1 MLWKKIK
8 SYFKRKQGTTVVA
21 AALASQVAYGQT
33 ELKVDDKK
41 QDDMEKIVIQNE
53 VDGEDVSIT
62 INGRAI
68 HGNPY
73 VDWETY
79 HEVYVDQQKE
89 LYEKGGE
96 LKTDTVPFQ
105 KFVKHRIFGWF
116 NPGTKDIHQNYI
128 KLDKPKDVWDYVKNE
143 YSYLSRKE
151 QKQKAREIF
160 ESLGQYNDTSS
171 LAHKAVLSHEVQ
183 HQVSDKNNV
192 YAPGMSVEQFGVI
205 YQVDE
210 ITATF
215 SSLLLL
221 DNYCQDKINQGAS
234 LKKVFEVFDKS
245 EFSDFAFYKD
255 VYARKKHLGLDKFQ
269 ALLWQKTS
277 QMWQE
282 VYQKNYAEPIR
293 ACMELRAAVY
303 DVGSLAFG
311 HDDNFVARLDK
322 ILNGVKDNPVLK
334 QAGVMVGDFSRYVSD
349 KVVPLSLD
357 MQRQAEALTLYYTG
371 MGSDE
376 AKRLSDKMPGNQTED
391 ALNWAKVL
399 SQKPVSK
406 EVEAV
411 FVRKN
416 EPKDV
421 SKSRSSLSLKKQVM
435 LRSRQSSR

>member
-1 MLWKKIK
+1 MCC
-8 SYFKRKQGTTVVA
+8 V
-21 AALASQVAYGQT
+21 
-33 ELKVDDKK
+33 
-41 QDDMEKIVIQNE
+41 
-53 VDGEDVSIT
+53 
-62 INGRAI
+62 
-68 HGNPY
+68 
-73 VDWETY
+73 
-79 HEVYVDQQKE
+79 
-89 LYEKGGE
+89 
-96 LKTDTVPFQ
+96 
-105 KFVKHRIFGWF
+105 
-116 NPGTKDIHQNYI
+116 
-128 KLDKPKDVWDYVKNE
+128 
-143 YSYLSRKE
+143 
-151 QKQKAREIF
+151 
-160 ESLGQYNDTSS
+160 
-171 LAHKAVLSHEVQ
+171 
-183 HQVSDKNNV
+183 
-192 YAPGMSVEQFGVI
+192 
-205 YQVDE
+205 
-210 ITATF
+210 
-215 SSLLLL
+215 
-221 DNYCQDKINQGAS
+221 
-234 LKKVFEVFDKS
+234 
-245 EFSDFAFYKD
+245 FAFYKD

-371 MGSDE
+371 MSSDE